1 MKNPEFISLT
11 NIVPVYI
18 LSFLFYCCLVDS
30 MGTFWQVLDK
40 KFGKDENFMKR
51 KLKFVLFGLF
61 SACLF
66 QANNLHASE
75 SLDDGILWST
85 KAEINEK
92 FGKPTYLYC
101 EEEPFRRYMIVIP
114 EDENS
119 LRATFLYDVVIH
131 DFYYLKKNGSDVEYR
146 FYYGEDMSEG
156 KKTYRVK
163 ECTIK
168 FLNSPVPLGKITD
181 FIPEFKHAYQ
191 APKVFQEKLINFN
204 NIRLIFVTGKVNE
217 LANKIGSLF
226 VDPDKDIKD
235 WSLSYYAILSDG
247 EQENVSSN
255 SMVKEIIIA
264 VDGEYRI
271 GKTANAFRTKLIKNP
286 LQ

>member
-1 MKNPEFISLT
+1 
-11 NIVPVYI
+11 
-18 LSFLFYCCLVDS
+18 
-30 MGTFWQVLDK
+30 
-40 KFGKDENFMKR
+40 MKR
-51 KLKFVLFGLF
+51 KLKFVFFGLL

-66 QANNLHASE
+66 QLNNLHASE
-75 SLDDGILWST
+75 RLDDGLLWST

-101 EEEPFRRYMIVIP
+101 EEEPFRRYMIVKP
-114 EDENS
+114 EEEQS

-131 DFYYLKKNGSDVEYR
+131 DFYYLQRNGNDVEYR
-146 FYYGEDMSEG
+146 FYYGEEMTEG
-156 KKTYRVK
+156 KKIYRVK

-168 FLNSPVPLGKITD
+168 FLSNPVPLGKVAE
-181 FIPEFKHAYQ
+181 FIPEFKFAHQ
-191 APKVFQEKLINFN
+191 SPKVFQERLVNLN
-204 NIRLIFVTGKVNE
+204 NIRLIFVTGKVND

-235 WSLSYYAILSDG
+235 WSLSYYTILSDG

-255 SMVKEIIIA
+255 SMVNEVIIA

>member
-1 MKNPEFISLT
+1 M
-11 NIVPVYI
+11 
-18 LSFLFYCCLVDS
+18 FLAQ
-30 MGTFWQVLDK
+30 FWQVLDK
-40 KFGKDENFMKR
+40 NLRRDENFMKR

-66 QANNLHASE
+66 QVTNLHASE
-75 SLDDGILWST
+75 RLDDGILWST

-92 FGKPTYLYC
+92 YGNPTYLYC
-101 EEEPFRRYMIVIP
+101 EEEPFRRYMIVKP

-119 LRATFLYDVVIH
+119 LRATFLYDVVVH
-131 DFYYLKKNGSDVEYR
+131 DFYYLKKNGNDLEYR

-168 FLNSPVPLGKITD
+168 FLNNPIPLGKVAD
-181 FIPEFKHAYQ
+181 LVPEFKHAYQ
-191 APKVFQEKLINFN
+191 CSKVVQERLINYN
-204 NIRLIFVTGKVNE
+204 NIRLIFVTEKVND
-217 LANKIGSLF
+217 LSKKIGSLF

-235 WSLSYYAILSDG
+235 WSLSYYVILSDG
-247 EQENVSSN
+247 EPENVSSN
-255 SMVKEIIIA
+255 SMVKEVIIA

-271 GKTANAFRTKLIKNP
+271 GKTANAFRSKLIKNP
-286 LQ
+286 LP